1 MPTPNAAGLRS
12 RKVDF
17 KKPLLV
23 FRLED
28 IPVKDQSAVLSRN
41 IPIFAT
47 GVEKEEE
54 EVCLLLCCST
64 YTYGRA
70 RPLIALTCGF
80 T

>member
-1 MPTPNAAGLRS
+1 MPTPAHQNSSSLRS

-28 IPVKDQSAVLSRN
+28 IPLSEQNSILERN
-41 IPIFAT
+41 IPTFAT

-54 EVCLLLCCST
+54 EVFLFYIYMMVCM
-64 YTYGRA
+64 
-70 RPLIALTCGF
+70 I
-80 T
+80 

>member
-1 MPTPNAAGLRS
+1 MSTPNAAGLRS

-28 IPVKDQSAVLSRN
+28 IPEKDQGSVLSRN

-54 EVCLLLCCST
+54 EV
-64 YTYGRA
+64 R
-70 RPLIALTCGF
+70 
-80 T
+80 